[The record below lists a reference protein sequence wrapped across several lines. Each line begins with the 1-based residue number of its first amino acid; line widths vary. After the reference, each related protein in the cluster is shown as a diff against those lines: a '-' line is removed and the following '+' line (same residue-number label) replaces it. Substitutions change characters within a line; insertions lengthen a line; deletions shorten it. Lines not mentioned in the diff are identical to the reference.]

1 MEELKA
7 ILTDQAKRY
16 PLMAPTDAVKLI
28 YQNEFGG
35 GHLIRDEEAC
45 LRYLR
50 KEYDSIEK
58 NLNQERSEYIGNGI
72 CRVNLAALDEAEL
85 ENLGREFIR
94 SAAAHRGS
102 MPSFLAKLEI
112 LKELVGEGLLP
123 FDSQALEEYLGQY
136 ANMGYPAVSHSEAY
150 RNAYRPAYR
159 VVKSDP

>member
-1 MEELKA
+1 MEELKS
-7 ILTDQAKRY
+7 ILTAQAQRY

-58 NLNQERSEYIGNGI
+58 NLNLERSEYIGNGI
-72 CRVNLAALDEAEL
+72 CRVHLAALDAAEL

-94 SAAAHRGS
+94 SAVAHRGS

-112 LKELVGEGLLP
+112 LKELVSEGLLP
-123 FDSQALEEYLGQY
+123 FDSQALEEYLDHY

-150 RNAYRPAYR
+150 RTAYRPAYR
-159 VVKSDP
+159 VVKTDP